1 MKILAIDTSSK
12 YASCA
17 VLIGNSIVCEKVLAT
32 GLVHSKSLM
41 PLVEDCLNSANL
53 SLSDIDRIACV
64 TGPGS
69 FTGVRIGVCAVK
81 GLAFTN
87 SIPCVPV
94 NTLDCLKENVPYF
107 NGYVCPIMDARRGQ
121 VYCAVYKDGV
131 AVKEC
136 DACSVEDLLAFVK
149 DEKTLFLGDGQE
161 VFRQKITET
170 LGENA
175 FFAPAHLNFTRSSSA
190 AVCALNLP
198 CVSCDELDA
207 FYLRKPQAEREYE
220 SKHPSA

>member
-17 VLIGNSIVCEKVLAT
+17 VLNGNLIVSEKVLST

-41 PLVEDCLNSANL
+41 PLVEDCLESANI
-53 SLSDIDRIACV
+53 SISEIDRIACV

-69 FTGVRIGVCAVK
+69 FTGVRIGVCAAK
-81 GLAFTN
+81 GLAFPF

-121 VYCAVYKDGV
+121 VYCAVYKNGI

-136 DACSVEDLLAFVK
+136 DACSVEDLLEFVK
-149 DEKTLFLGDGQE
+149 GKKTLFLGDGQE
-161 VFRQKITET
+161 VFRQKITDT
-170 LGENA
+170 MGENA
-175 FFAPAHLNFTRSSSA
+175 YFAPAHLNFTRASSA
-190 AVCALNLP
+190 AVCACTLTAL
-198 CVSCDELDA
+198 SCNELDA
-207 FYLRKPQAEREYE
+207 FYLRKPQAEREYA
-220 SKHPSA
+220 SKRPNT

>member
-17 VLIGNSIVCEKVLAT
+17 VLIGNSIVSEKVLAT

-53 SLSDIDRIACV
+53 SLSEIDRIACV

-81 GLAFTN
+81 GLAFAH

-94 NTLDCLKENVPYF
+94 NTLHCLKENVPYF
-107 NGYVCPIMDARRGQ
+107 NGFVCPIMDARRGQ

-136 DACSVEDLLAFVK
+136 DACSIDNLLAFVK
-149 DEKTLFLGDGQE
+149 REKTLFLGDGQE
-161 VFRQKITET
+161 VFKQKITET

-198 CVSCDELDA
+198 CVSCDGLDA

>member
-17 VLIGNSIVCEKVLAT
+17 VLNGNSIVSEKVLAT

-53 SLSDIDRIACV
+53 SISEIDRIACV

-81 GLAFTN
+81 GLAFTH

-136 DACSVEDLLAFVK
+136 DACSVDDLLAFVK
-149 DEKTLFLGDGQE
+149 QEKTLFLGDGQE
-161 VFRQKITET
+161 VFRQKITDT

-175 FFAPAHLNFTRSSSA
+175 FFAPVHLNFTRASSA

-198 CVSCDELDA
+198 CVSCDGLDA